1 MVLNEVKDLS
11 QVSRSREPLVEFTG
25 GREGGREGG
34 RGERRCSRTRRKH
47 SVEGGREG
55 GRKGACLPYYYC
67 FYSWS
72 LLVRKRTKHA
82 LLQPV

>member
-34 RGERRCSRTRRKH
+34 RGE
-47 SVEGGREG
+47 
-55 GRKGACLPYYYC
+55 
-67 FYSWS
+67 
-72 LLVRKRTKHA
+72 
-82 LLQPV
+82 